1 MEANGVENE
10 PMGYYSTQQAAD
22 KLGCS
27 TRTISRA
34 AQKLNVGIHLVTG
47 RLVALSPVDLKAMR
61 SVIHSTSGNPNWIAA
76 ASKRQRRKRT

>member
-1 MEANGVENE
+1 
-10 PMGYYSTQQAAD
+10 
-22 KLGCS
+22 
-27 TRTISRA
+27 
-34 AQKLNVGIHLVTG
+34 VGIHLVTG